1 MQLQLP
7 IHNLGENLKTKL
19 IETCKILSN
28 QIDIFLISTLES
40 PKVNK
45 HIRLW

>member
-1 MQLQLP
+1 MRLQLP
-7 IHNLGENLKTKL
+7 IHNLGENLKTIL
-19 IETCKILSN
+19 TETCEILSN

-40 PKVNK
+40 PKVTK